1 MTIRPFPRVVTALV
15 AVLAVPFTV
24 AAEAQTTAK
33 SGFTTLDYYQIKQ
46 QIARA
51 CYGLD
56 SATDGGNLFANA
68 FTPDGVFVSEDGN
81 TYVGR
86 ARLAQLAR
94 TETPGATMKKGP
106 TTASHFITS
115 VAIEPT
121 AAGALAKGHVVIST
135 NEASARPDGRGRGT
149 MTDMGQ
155 YWDELVKTPEGWR
168 IAKRTFHRASIVDPR

>member
-1 MTIRPFPRVVTALV
+1 MVTSRRVSRAAALV
-15 AVLAVPFTV
+15 AVLTLSFAVS
-24 AAEAQTTAK
+24 AEPQNSAK

-56 SATDGGNLFANA
+56 SATDSGNLFANA
-68 FTPDGVFVSEDGN
+68 FTADGVFVSEDGK
-81 TYVGR
+81 TYAGR
-86 ARLAQLAR
+86 AQLAQLAR

-106 TTASHFITS
+106 TAASHFITS

-121 AAGALAKGHVVIST
+121 ATGALAKGHVVIST
-135 NEASARPDGRGRGT
+135 NQAPAQPGGRGRGT

-155 YWDELVKTPEGWR
+155 YWDEMVKTPEGWR
-168 IAKRTFHRASIVDPR
+168 IAKRTFYRASM